1 MFIFKLFKFLEI
13 DFVSPQKKKLK
24 KMDKSVTLSELRYL
38 FKKILT
44 HHKTDL
50 KHAITIY
57 KVLVSKS
64 EAILT
69 YCGLQKSC
77 FT

>member
-1 MFIFKLFKFLEI
+1 
-13 DFVSPQKKKLK
+13 
-24 KMDKSVTLSELRYL
+24 MDKSVTISELRYL